1 MVLGV
6 VVGRGSYASTPLRAP
21 WTAHLVPLGHGALHS
36 PFTGRCTAGGR
47 DATATRGASVGCNS
61 YYWAKECGHLGI
73 AALLPCF
80 EYEAVR
86 FTTARHRR

>member
-1 MVLGV
+1 MQ
-6 VVGRGSYASTPLRAP
+6 PLHVACR
-21 WTAHLVPLGHGALHS
+21 
-36 PFTGRCTAGGR
+36 
-47 DATATRGASVGCNS
+47 VGCNS